1 MCMKKYF
8 LKAKEYR
15 QYLVHGIFILSLI
28 TLLVLGGSY
37 LRSFFMKQ
45 AEQERSCQLEEM
57 SSQLRVN
64 LHYNLETHWN
74 LVASIKDYVNAQSFS
89 SKEQAQQGI
98 KEAEGIFHTELY
110 GCRIMLLDAMGRGY
124 TTDGEVGI
132 WDDLKYL
139 ADGAVKHTFVTDTSN
154 VKGTYLA
161 FSHKLQSTSDS
172 ERGLRF
178 THMVLLKEISTIRK
192 YYTTES
198 YGGHAATYII
208 NRNGTL
214 AYYDANNEDI
224 LGVRNVFKA
233 LREGT
238 YVGSKDFATMRQQ
251 LNNYGIATA
260 SVLLKDNEYYYC
272 LAKMAEYDMT
282 IMLLIPAE
290 YVAVSTMTML
300 QSALRI
306 QVVFT
311 VLLLGLVLLAL
322 ISIVRAERSSKMIKI
337 EKETNQKLNKLRVAA
352 EDALKVAESASK
364 AKSTFL
370 SNMSHDIRTPMNAI
384 IGFATLALDDIRDG
398 KKVEDYLSKILS
410 SSKHLLGLIND
421 ILDMSRI
428 ESGKVVLEEQE
439 TDLVT
444 TLQELQSIMEGQA
457 KERKLKLHVD
467 YSNLRDRHVYC
478 DKTRLN
484 QVMFNLLANAVKFT
498 SEGGSIWLTM
508 SQLEPTCEVE
518 DRAIYEIRVKDTG
531 IGMDKAFIKHIFE
544 PFERER
550 TSTVSKIQGT
560 GLGMAITKNI
570 VDMMGGT
577 IEVESQKGVGTEFI
591 IRLEL
596 RLQAET
602 GAANEEGAKQ
612 HSHVKGV
619 AEFAGKRLLL
629 AEDNELNREIACM
642 LLSKYGFVIDTA
654 ENGQE
659 AVDLV
664 AASAPD
670 YYDLVLMDIQMPVM
684 DGHEATRRIR
694 SLEDKEL
701 AKVPVV
707 AMTANAFDEDRK
719 AAKECGMNGFISKPI
734 NMQEVVQAL
743 RMCLQDHK

>member
-1 MCMKKYF
+1 MKKYF

-45 AEQERSCQLEEM
+45 AEQERSSQLEEM

-214 AYYDANNEDI
+214 AYYDADIEDI

-238 YVGSKDFATMRQQ
+238 YVGSKDFATMREQ

-596 RLQAET
+596 RLQAE
-602 GAANEEGAKQ
+602 ARVANEDGTKQ
-612 HSHVKGV
+612 HGHAEGV

-694 SLEDKEL
+694 NLEDKEL

-734 NMQEVVQAL
+734 NMQELVQAL

>member
-1 MCMKKYF
+1 MKKYF

-28 TLLVLGGSY
+28 TLLVLGGFY

-45 AEQERSCQLEEM
+45 AEQERSSQLEEM

-161 FSHKLQSTSDS
+161 FSHKLQSRSDS
-172 ERGLRF
+172 KRGLRF

-214 AYYDANNEDI
+214 AYYDAHNEDI

-238 YVGSKDFATMRQQ
+238 YTGSKDFATMRQQ

-282 IMLLIPAE
+282 IMLLVPAE

-398 KKVEDYLSKILS
+398 KKVQDYLSKILS

-508 SQLEPTCEVE
+508 SQLEPTYEVE

-531 IGMDKAFIKHIFE
+531 IGIDKAFIKHIFE

-596 RLQAET
+596 RLQAEA

-612 HSHVKGV
+612 HSHAEGV

-670 YYDLVLMDIQMPVM
+670 HYDLVLMDIQMPVM

-694 SLEDKEL
+694 NLEDKEL

>member
-1 MCMKKYF
+1 MKKYF

-28 TLLVLGGSY
+28 TLLVLGGFY

-45 AEQERSCQLEEM
+45 AEQERSSQLEEM

-74 LVASIKDYVNAQSFS
+74 LVASIKDYVNVQSFS

-132 WDDLKYL
+132 WNDLKYL

-214 AYYDANNEDI
+214 AYYDADNEDI

-238 YVGSKDFATMRQQ
+238 YAGSKDFATMRQQ

-282 IMLLIPAE
+282 IMLLVPAE

-467 YSNLRDRHVYC
+467 YSNLRDRHVFC

-531 IGMDKAFIKHIFE
+531 IGMDKEFIKHIFE

-596 RLQAET
+596 RLQAEA

-612 HSHVKGV
+612 HSHAEGV

-664 AASAPD
+664 AASAPG

-684 DGHEATRRIR
+684 DGHEATRKIR
-694 SLEDKEL
+694 SLENKVL

>member
-1 MCMKKYF
+1 MKKYF

-28 TLLVLGGSY
+28 TLLVLGGFY

-45 AEQERSCQLEEM
+45 AEQERSSQLEEM

-74 LVASIKDYVNAQSFS
+74 LVASIKDYVNVQSFS

-161 FSHKLQSTSDS
+161 FSHKLQSTAAS

-214 AYYDANNEDI
+214 AYYDADNEDI

-282 IMLLIPAE
+282 IMLLVPAE

-398 KKVEDYLSKILS
+398 KKVQDYLSKILS

-467 YSNLRDRHVYC
+467 YSNLRDRHVFC

-508 SQLEPTCEVE
+508 SQLEPTYEVE

-531 IGMDKAFIKHIFE
+531 IGIGKEFIKHIFE

-596 RLQAET
+596 RLQAEA
-602 GAANEEGAKQ
+602 GAANEDGTKQ
-612 HSHVKGV
+612 HGHAEGV

-694 SLEDKEL
+694 NLEDKEL

>member
-1 MCMKKYF
+1 MKKYF

-28 TLLVLGGSY
+28 TLLVLGGFY

-45 AEQERSCQLEEM
+45 AEQERSSQLEEM

-161 FSHKLQSTSDS
+161 FSHKLQSTVTS

-214 AYYDANNEDI
+214 AYYDADNEDI

-238 YVGSKDFATMRQQ
+238 YVGSKDFATMREQ

-282 IMLLIPAE
+282 IMLLVPAE

-508 SQLEPTCEVE
+508 SQLEPTYEVE

-596 RLQAET
+596 RLQAEA
-602 GAANEEGAKQ
+602 GAANEDGAKQ
-612 HSHVKGV
+612 HSHAEGV

-694 SLEDKEL
+694 NLEDKEL

-734 NMQEVVQAL
+734 NMQELVQAL

>member
-1 MCMKKYF
+1 MKKYF

-28 TLLVLGGSY
+28 TLLVLGGFY

-45 AEQERSCQLEEM
+45 AEQERSSQLEEM

-161 FSHKLQSTSDS
+161 FSHKLQSTVNS

-214 AYYDANNEDI
+214 AYYDADNEDI

-238 YVGSKDFATMRQQ
+238 YTGSKDFATMRQQ

-282 IMLLIPAE
+282 IMLLVPAE

-508 SQLEPTCEVE
+508 SQLEPTYEVE

-531 IGMDKAFIKHIFE
+531 IGIGKAFIKHIFE

-596 RLQAET
+596 RLQAEA
-602 GAANEEGAKQ
+602 GAANEEGTKQ
-612 HSHVKGV
+612 HSHAEGV

-694 SLEDKEL
+694 NLKDKEL

>member
-1 MCMKKYF
+1 MKKYF

-28 TLLVLGGSY
+28 TLLVLGGFY

-45 AEQERSCQLEEM
+45 AEQERSSQLEEM

-74 LVASIKDYVNAQSFS
+74 LVASIKDYVNVQSFS

-161 FSHKLQSTSDS
+161 FSHKLQSRSDS

-208 NRNGTL
+208 NGNGTL
-214 AYYDANNEDI
+214 AYYDADNEDI

-596 RLQAET
+596 RLQAEA

-612 HSHVKGV
+612 HSHAEGV

-694 SLEDKEL
+694 NLEDKEL

>member
-1 MCMKKYF
+1 MKKYF

-28 TLLVLGGSY
+28 TLLVLGGFY

-45 AEQERSCQLEEM
+45 AEQERSSQLEEM

-74 LVASIKDYVNAQSFS
+74 LVASIKDYVNVQSFS

-161 FSHKLQSTSDS
+161 FSHKLQSRSDS
-172 ERGLRF
+172 KRGLRF

-214 AYYDANNEDI
+214 AYYDADIEDI

-238 YVGSKDFATMRQQ
+238 YSGSKDFATMREQ

-384 IGFATLALDDIRDG
+384 IGFATLALDDISDG

-596 RLQAET
+596 RLQAEA
-602 GAANEEGAKQ
+602 GVANEDGTKQ
-612 HSHVKGV
+612 HGHAEGV

-670 YYDLVLMDIQMPVM
+670 HYDLVLMDIQMPVM

-694 SLEDKEL
+694 NLKDKEL

>member
-1 MCMKKYF
+1 MKKYF

-28 TLLVLGGSY
+28 TLLVLGGFY

-45 AEQERSCQLEEM
+45 AEQERSSQLEEM

-74 LVASIKDYVNAQSFS
+74 LVASIKDYVNVQSFS

-161 FSHKLQSTSDS
+161 FSHKLQSRSDS
-172 ERGLRF
+172 KRGLRF

-214 AYYDANNEDI
+214 AYYDADIEDI

-238 YVGSKDFATMRQQ
+238 YSGSKDFATMRQQ

-467 YSNLRDRHVYC
+467 YSNLRDRHVFC

-508 SQLEPTCEVE
+508 SQLEPTYEVE

-531 IGMDKAFIKHIFE
+531 IGIDKAFIKHIFE

-596 RLQAET
+596 RLQAEA

-612 HSHVKGV
+612 HSHAEDI

-694 SLEDKEL
+694 NLKDKEL

>member
-1 MCMKKYF
+1 MKKYF

-28 TLLVLGGSY
+28 TLLVLGGFY

-45 AEQERSCQLEEM
+45 AEQERSSQLEEM

-214 AYYDANNEDI
+214 AYYDAHNEDI

-238 YVGSKDFATMRQQ
+238 YSGSKDFATMRQQ

-428 ESGKVVLEEQE
+428 ESGKVILEEQE

-508 SQLEPTCEVE
+508 SQLEPTYEVE

-531 IGMDKAFIKHIFE
+531 IGIGKEFIKHIFE

-596 RLQAET
+596 RLQAE
-602 GAANEEGAKQ
+602 ARVANEDGTKQ
-612 HSHVKGV
+612 HGHAEGV

-670 YYDLVLMDIQMPVM
+670 HYDLVLMDIQMPVM

-694 SLEDKEL
+694 NLEDKEL

>member
-1 MCMKKYF
+1 MKKYF

-28 TLLVLGGSY
+28 TLLVLGGFY

-57 SSQLRVN
+57 SNQLRVN

-89 SKEQAQQGI
+89 SEEQAQQGI

-132 WDDLKYL
+132 WNDLKYL

-161 FSHKLQSTSDS
+161 FSHKLQSTVAS

-214 AYYDANNEDI
+214 AYYDADNEDI

-238 YVGSKDFATMRQQ
+238 YAGSKDFATMREQ

-282 IMLLIPAE
+282 IMLLVPAE

-484 QVMFNLLANAVKFT
+484 QVMFNLLANAVKFN

-508 SQLEPTCEVE
+508 SQMEPTYEVE

-531 IGMDKAFIKHIFE
+531 IGIDKAFIKHIFE

-596 RLQAET
+596 RLQAEAV
-602 GAANEEGAKQ
+602 AANEEGAKQ
-612 HSHVKGV
+612 HSHAEGV

-664 AASAPD
+664 AASAPG

-684 DGHEATRRIR
+684 DGHEATRKIR
-694 SLEDKEL
+694 SLENKVL

-734 NMQEVVQAL
+734 HMQEVVQAL
-743 RMCLQDHK
+743 RMCLQDGK

>member
-1 MCMKKYF
+1 MKKYF

-28 TLLVLGGSY
+28 TLLVLGGFY

-161 FSHKLQSTSDS
+161 FSHKLQSRSDS
-172 ERGLRF
+172 KRGLRF

-214 AYYDANNEDI
+214 AYYDADIEDI

-238 YVGSKDFATMRQQ
+238 YSGSKDFATMRQQ

-282 IMLLIPAE
+282 IMLLVPAE

-467 YSNLRDRHVYC
+467 YSNLRDRHVFC

-531 IGMDKAFIKHIFE
+531 IGIDKAFIKHIFE

-596 RLQAET
+596 RLQAEA
-602 GAANEEGAKQ
+602 GVANEDGTKQ
-612 HSHVKGV
+612 HGHAEGGT
-619 AEFAGKRLLL
+619 EFAGKRLLL

-670 YYDLVLMDIQMPVM
+670 HYDLVLMDIQMPVM

-694 SLEDKEL
+694 NLEDKEL

>member
-1 MCMKKYF
+1 M
-8 LKAKEYR
+8 
-15 QYLVHGIFILSLI
+15 
-28 TLLVLGGSY
+28 
-37 LRSFFMKQ
+37 
-45 AEQERSCQLEEM
+45 
-57 SSQLRVN
+57 
-64 LHYNLETHWN
+64 
-74 LVASIKDYVNAQSFS
+74 
-89 SKEQAQQGI
+89 
-98 KEAEGIFHTELY
+98 
-110 GCRIMLLDAMGRGY
+110 
-124 TTDGEVGI
+124 
-132 WDDLKYL
+132 
-139 ADGAVKHTFVTDTSN
+139 
-154 VKGTYLA
+154 KGTYLA

-214 AYYDANNEDI
+214 AYYDADNEDI

-238 YVGSKDFATMRQQ
+238 YVGSKDFATMLQQ

-260 SVLLKDNEYYYC
+260 SVLLKGNEYYYC

-398 KKVEDYLSKILS
+398 KKVQDYLSKILA

-467 YSNLRDRHVYC
+467 YSNLRDRHVFC

-508 SQLEPTCEVE
+508 SQLEPTYEVE

-531 IGMDKAFIKHIFE
+531 IGIDKAFIKHIFE

-596 RLQAET
+596 RLQAE
-602 GAANEEGAKQ
+602 ARVANEDGTKQ
-612 HSHVKGV
+612 HGHAEGV

-694 SLEDKEL
+694 NLKDKEL

>member
-1 MCMKKYF
+1 MKKYF

-28 TLLVLGGSY
+28 TLLVLGGFY

-45 AEQERSCQLEEM
+45 AEQERSSQLEEM

-161 FSHKLQSTSDS
+161 FSHKLQSRSDS
-172 ERGLRF
+172 KRGLRF

-208 NRNGTL
+208 NGNGTL
-214 AYYDANNEDI
+214 AYYDADNEDI

-238 YVGSKDFATMRQQ
+238 YSGSKDFATMRQQ

-282 IMLLIPAE
+282 IMLLVPAE

-467 YSNLRDRHVYC
+467 YSNLRDRHVFC

-531 IGMDKAFIKHIFE
+531 IGIDKAFIKHIFE

-596 RLQAET
+596 RLQAE
-602 GAANEEGAKQ
+602 ARVANEDGTKQ
-612 HSHVKGV
+612 HGHAEGV

-694 SLEDKEL
+694 NLEDKEL

>member
-1 MCMKKYF
+1 MKKYF

-28 TLLVLGGSY
+28 TLLVLGGFY

-45 AEQERSCQLEEM
+45 AEQERSSQLEEM

-154 VKGTYLA
+154 LKGTYLA
-161 FSHKLQSTSDS
+161 FSHKLQSRSDS
-172 ERGLRF
+172 KRGLRF

-208 NRNGTL
+208 NGNGTL

-238 YVGSKDFATMRQQ
+238 YVGSKNFATMREQ

-282 IMLLIPAE
+282 IMLLVPAE

-398 KKVEDYLSKILS
+398 KKVQDYLSKILS

-467 YSNLRDRHVYC
+467 YSNLRNRHVYC

-531 IGMDKAFIKHIFE
+531 IGIDKAFIKHIFE

-596 RLQAET
+596 RLQAE
-602 GAANEEGAKQ
+602 ARVANEDGTKQ
-612 HSHVKGV
+612 HGHAEGV

-694 SLEDKEL
+694 NLEDKEL

>member
-1 MCMKKYF
+1 MKKYF

-28 TLLVLGGSY
+28 TLLVLGGFY

-45 AEQERSCQLEEM
+45 AEQERSSQLEEM

-74 LVASIKDYVNAQSFS
+74 LVASIKDYVNVQSFS

-154 VKGTYLA
+154 LKGTYLA
-161 FSHKLQSTSDS
+161 FSHKLQSRSDS
-172 ERGLRF
+172 KRGLRF

-214 AYYDANNEDI
+214 AYYDADNEDI

-238 YVGSKDFATMRQQ
+238 YSGSKDFATMREQ

-282 IMLLIPAE
+282 IMLLVPAE

-398 KKVEDYLSKILS
+398 KKVQDYLSKILS

-508 SQLEPTCEVE
+508 SQLEPTYEVE

-531 IGMDKAFIKHIFE
+531 IGIGKEFIKHIFE

-596 RLQAET
+596 RLQAE
-602 GAANEEGAKQ
+602 ARVANEDGTKQ
-612 HSHVKGV
+612 HGHAEGV

-694 SLEDKEL
+694 NLKDKEL

>member
-1 MCMKKYF
+1 MKKYF

-28 TLLVLGGSY
+28 TLLVLGGFY

-45 AEQERSCQLEEM
+45 AEQERSSQLEEM

-161 FSHKLQSTSDS
+161 FSHKLQSTVAS

-214 AYYDANNEDI
+214 AYYDADNEDI

-238 YVGSKDFATMRQQ
+238 YSGSKDFATMRQQ

-282 IMLLIPAE
+282 IMLLVPAE

-484 QVMFNLLANAVKFT
+484 QVMFNLLANAVKFN

-612 HSHVKGV
+612 HSHAEGV

-664 AASAPD
+664 AASAPG

-684 DGHEATRRIR
+684 DGHEATRKIR
-694 SLEDKEL
+694 SLENKVL

-734 NMQEVVQAL
+734 HMQEVVQAL
-743 RMCLQDHK
+743 RMCLQDRK

>member
-1 MCMKKYF
+1 MKKYF

-28 TLLVLGGSY
+28 TLLVLGGFY

-45 AEQERSCQLEEM
+45 AEQERSSQLEEM

-161 FSHKLQSTSDS
+161 FSHKLQSTVAS

-214 AYYDANNEDI
+214 AYYDADNEDI

-238 YVGSKDFATMRQQ
+238 YAGSKDFATMRQQ

-282 IMLLIPAE
+282 IMLLVPAE

-398 KKVEDYLSKILS
+398 KKVQDYLSKILS

-508 SQLEPTCEVE
+508 SQLEPTYEVE

-596 RLQAET
+596 RLQAEA

-612 HSHVKGV
+612 HSHAEGV

-694 SLEDKEL
+694 NLEDKEL

>member
-1 MCMKKYF
+1 MKKYF

-28 TLLVLGGSY
+28 TLLVLGGFY

-45 AEQERSCQLEEM
+45 AEQERSSQLEEM

-132 WDDLKYL
+132 WNDLKYL

-161 FSHKLQSTSDS
+161 FSHKLQITSDS

-214 AYYDANNEDI
+214 AYYDADNEDI

-238 YVGSKDFATMRQQ
+238 YTGSKDFATMRQQ

-508 SQLEPTCEVE
+508 SQLEPTYEVE

-596 RLQAET
+596 RLQAEA

-612 HSHVKGV
+612 HSHAEGV

-694 SLEDKEL
+694 NLEDKEL

>member
-1 MCMKKYF
+1 MKKYF

-28 TLLVLGGSY
+28 TLLVLGGFY

-45 AEQERSCQLEEM
+45 AEQERSSQLEEM

-154 VKGTYLA
+154 LKGTYLA
-161 FSHKLQSTSDS
+161 FSHKLQSRSDS
-172 ERGLRF
+172 KRGLRF

-208 NRNGTL
+208 NGNGTL
-214 AYYDANNEDI
+214 AYYDADIEDI

-238 YVGSKDFATMRQQ
+238 YSGSKDFATMRQQ

-282 IMLLIPAE
+282 IMLLVPAE

-384 IGFATLALDDIRDG
+384 IGFATLALDDMRDG
-398 KKVEDYLSKILS
+398 KKVQDYLSKILS

-508 SQLEPTCEVE
+508 SQLEPTYEVE

-531 IGMDKAFIKHIFE
+531 IGIGKEFIKHIFE

-596 RLQAET
+596 RLQAEA

-612 HSHVKGV
+612 HSHAEGGT
-619 AEFAGKRLLL
+619 EFAGKRLLL

-684 DGHEATRRIR
+684 DGHEATRKIR
-694 SLEDKEL
+694 SLENKVL

-734 NMQEVVQAL
+734 NMQELVQAL

>member
-1 MCMKKYF
+1 MKKYF

-28 TLLVLGGSY
+28 TLLVLGGFY

-161 FSHKLQSTSDS
+161 FSHKLQSRSDS
-172 ERGLRF
+172 KRGLRF

-238 YVGSKDFATMRQQ
+238 YVGSKDFATMREQ

-531 IGMDKAFIKHIFE
+531 IGIGKEFIKHIFE

-596 RLQAET
+596 RLQAE
-602 GAANEEGAKQ
+602 ARVANEDGTKQ
-612 HSHVKGV
+612 HGHAEGV

-670 YYDLVLMDIQMPVM
+670 HYDLVLMDIQMPVM
-684 DGHEATRRIR
+684 DGHEATRKIR
-694 SLEDKEL
+694 SLENKVL

>member
-1 MCMKKYF
+1 MKKYF

-28 TLLVLGGSY
+28 TLLVLGGFY

-45 AEQERSCQLEEM
+45 AEQERSSQLEEM

-74 LVASIKDYVNAQSFS
+74 LVASIKDYVNVQSFS

-161 FSHKLQSTSDS
+161 FSHKLQSRSDS
-172 ERGLRF
+172 KRGLRF

-214 AYYDANNEDI
+214 AYYDADIEDI

-238 YVGSKDFATMRQQ
+238 YSGSKDFATMRQQ

-467 YSNLRDRHVYC
+467 YSNLRDRHVFC

-508 SQLEPTCEVE
+508 SQLEPTYKVE

-531 IGMDKAFIKHIFE
+531 IGIGKEFIKHIFE

-596 RLQAET
+596 RLQAE
-602 GAANEEGAKQ
+602 ARVANEDGTKQ
-612 HSHVKGV
+612 HGHAEGV

-694 SLEDKEL
+694 NLKDKEL

>member
-1 MCMKKYF
+1 MKKYF

-28 TLLVLGGSY
+28 TLLVLGGFY

-45 AEQERSCQLEEM
+45 AEQERSSQLEEM

-161 FSHKLQSTSDS
+161 FSHKLQSRSDS
-172 ERGLRF
+172 KRGLRF

-214 AYYDANNEDI
+214 AYYDADIEDI

-238 YVGSKDFATMRQQ
+238 YSGSKDFATMRQQ

-282 IMLLIPAE
+282 IMLLVPAE

-508 SQLEPTCEVE
+508 SQLEPTYEVE

-531 IGMDKAFIKHIFE
+531 IGIGKEFIKHIFE

-602 GAANEEGAKQ
+602 GAANEDGAKQ
-612 HSHVKGV
+612 HSHAEGV

-694 SLEDKEL
+694 NLEDKEL

>member
-1 MCMKKYF
+1 MKKYF

-28 TLLVLGGSY
+28 TLLVLGGFY

-45 AEQERSCQLEEM
+45 AEQERSSQLEEM

-74 LVASIKDYVNAQSFS
+74 LVASIKDYVNVQSFS

-214 AYYDANNEDI
+214 AYYDADIEDI

-238 YVGSKDFATMRQQ
+238 YSGSKDFATMRQQ

-508 SQLEPTCEVE
+508 SQLEPTYEVE

-596 RLQAET
+596 RLQAE
-602 GAANEEGAKQ
+602 ARVANEDGTKQ
-612 HSHVKGV
+612 HGHAEGV

-694 SLEDKEL
+694 NLKDKEL

>member
-1 MCMKKYF
+1 MKKFF

-28 TLLVLGGSY
+28 TLLVLGGFY

-45 AEQERSCQLEEM
+45 AEQERSSQLEEM

-154 VKGTYLA
+154 LKGTYLA
-161 FSHKLQSTSDS
+161 FSHKLQSRSDS
-172 ERGLRF
+172 KRGLRF

-238 YVGSKDFATMRQQ
+238 YSGSKDFATMRQQ

-467 YSNLRDRHVYC
+467 YSNLRDRHVFC

-508 SQLEPTCEVE
+508 SQLEPTYEVE

-596 RLQAET
+596 RLQAE
-602 GAANEEGAKQ
+602 ARVANEDGTKQ
-612 HSHVKGV
+612 HGHAEGV

-694 SLEDKEL
+694 NLEDKEL

>member
-1 MCMKKYF
+1 MKKYF

-28 TLLVLGGSY
+28 TLLVLGGFY

-45 AEQERSCQLEEM
+45 AEQERSSQLEEM

-161 FSHKLQSTSDS
+161 FSHKLQSTVAS

-214 AYYDANNEDI
+214 AYYDADNEDI

-238 YVGSKDFATMRQQ
+238 YSGSKDFATMRQQ

-282 IMLLIPAE
+282 IMLLVPAE

-531 IGMDKAFIKHIFE
+531 IGIDKAFIKHIFE

-596 RLQAET
+596 RLQAE
-602 GAANEEGAKQ
+602 ARVANEDGTKQ
-612 HSHVKGV
+612 HGHAEGGT
-619 AEFAGKRLLL
+619 EFAGKRLLL

-664 AASAPD
+664 AASAPG

-684 DGHEATRRIR
+684 DGHEATRKIR

-734 NMQEVVQAL
+734 NMQELVQAL

>member
-1 MCMKKYF
+1 MKKYF

-28 TLLVLGGSY
+28 TLLVLGGFY

-45 AEQERSCQLEEM
+45 AEQERSSQLEEM

-98 KEAEGIFHTELY
+98 KEVEGIFHTELY

-214 AYYDANNEDI
+214 AYYDADNEDI

-238 YVGSKDFATMRQQ
+238 YTGSKDFATMRQQ

-282 IMLLIPAE
+282 IMLLVPAE

-467 YSNLRDRHVYC
+467 YSNLRDRHVFC

-596 RLQAET
+596 RLQAEA
-602 GAANEEGAKQ
+602 GVANEDGTKQ
-612 HSHVKGV
+612 HGHAEGGT
-619 AEFAGKRLLL
+619 EFAGKRLLL

-684 DGHEATRRIR
+684 DGHEATRKIR
-694 SLEDKEL
+694 SLENKVL

-734 NMQEVVQAL
+734 NMQELVQAL

>member
-1 MCMKKYF
+1 MKKYF

-28 TLLVLGGSY
+28 TLLVLGGFY

-45 AEQERSCQLEEM
+45 AEQERSSQLEEM

-214 AYYDANNEDI
+214 AYYDADNEDI

-238 YVGSKDFATMRQQ
+238 YVGSKDFATMREQ

-282 IMLLIPAE
+282 IMLLVPAE

-531 IGMDKAFIKHIFE
+531 IGMDKEFIKHIFE

-596 RLQAET
+596 RLQAE
-602 GAANEEGAKQ
+602 ARVANEDGTKQ
-612 HSHVKGV
+612 HGHAEGV

-694 SLEDKEL
+694 NLEDKEL

-734 NMQEVVQAL
+734 NMQELVQAL

>member
-1 MCMKKYF
+1 MKKYF

-28 TLLVLGGSY
+28 TLLVLGGFY

-45 AEQERSCQLEEM
+45 AEQERSSQLEEM

-161 FSHKLQSTSDS
+161 FSHKLQSTVAS

-214 AYYDANNEDI
+214 AYYDADIEDI

-238 YVGSKDFATMRQQ
+238 YSGSKDFATMRQQ

-282 IMLLIPAE
+282 IMLLVPAE

-596 RLQAET
+596 RLQAEA
-602 GAANEEGAKQ
+602 GVANEDGTKQ
-612 HSHVKGV
+612 HGHAEGV

-664 AASAPD
+664 AASAPG

-694 SLEDKEL
+694 NLEDKEL

-743 RMCLQDHK
+743 KMCLQDHK

>member
-1 MCMKKYF
+1 MKKYF

-28 TLLVLGGSY
+28 TLLVLGGFY

-45 AEQERSCQLEEM
+45 AEQERSSQLEEM

-161 FSHKLQSTSDS
+161 FSHKLQSTVAS

-208 NRNGTL
+208 NGNGTL
-214 AYYDANNEDI
+214 AYYDADNEDI

-238 YVGSKDFATMRQQ
+238 YSGSKDFATMRQQ

-467 YSNLRDRHVYC
+467 YSNLRDRHVFC

-484 QVMFNLLANAVKFT
+484 QVMFNLLANAVKFN

-531 IGMDKAFIKHIFE
+531 IGIDKAFIKHIFE

-596 RLQAET
+596 RLQAEA
-602 GAANEEGAKQ
+602 GVANEDGTKQ
-612 HSHVKGV
+612 HGHAEGV

-664 AASAPD
+664 AASAPG

-684 DGHEATRRIR
+684 DGHEATRKIR
-694 SLEDKEL
+694 SLENKVL

>member
-1 MCMKKYF
+1 MKKYF

-28 TLLVLGGSY
+28 TLLVLGGFY

-45 AEQERSCQLEEM
+45 AEQERSSQLEEM

-132 WDDLKYL
+132 WNDLKYL

-214 AYYDANNEDI
+214 AYYDADIEDI

-238 YVGSKDFATMRQQ
+238 YSGSKDFATMRQQ

-282 IMLLIPAE
+282 IMLLVPAE

-508 SQLEPTCEVE
+508 SQLEPTYEVE

-596 RLQAET
+596 RLQAE
-602 GAANEEGAKQ
+602 ARVANEEGAKQ
-612 HSHVKGV
+612 HGHAEGV

-664 AASAPD
+664 AASAPA
-670 YYDLVLMDIQMPVM
+670 YYDLVLRDIQMPVM

>member
-1 MCMKKYF
+1 MKKYF

-28 TLLVLGGSY
+28 TLLVLGGFY

-45 AEQERSCQLEEM
+45 AEQERSSQLEEM

-74 LVASIKDYVNAQSFS
+74 LVASIKDYVNVQSFS

-161 FSHKLQSTSDS
+161 FSHKLQSRSDS
-172 ERGLRF
+172 KRGLRF

-208 NRNGTL
+208 NGNGTL

-238 YVGSKDFATMRQQ
+238 YAGSKDFATMRQQ

-282 IMLLIPAE
+282 IMLLVPAE

-467 YSNLRDRHVYC
+467 YSNLRDRHVFC

-596 RLQAET
+596 RLQAEA
-602 GAANEEGAKQ
+602 GVANEDGTKQ
-612 HSHVKGV
+612 HGHAEGV

-684 DGHEATRRIR
+684 DGHEATRKIR
-694 SLEDKEL
+694 SLENKVL

>member
-1 MCMKKYF
+1 MKKYF

-28 TLLVLGGSY
+28 TLLVLGGFY

-45 AEQERSCQLEEM
+45 AEQERSSQLEEM

-161 FSHKLQSTSDS
+161 FSHKLQSRSDS
-172 ERGLRF
+172 KRGLRF

-214 AYYDANNEDI
+214 AYYDADNEDI

-238 YVGSKDFATMRQQ
+238 YAGSKDFATMRQQ

-282 IMLLIPAE
+282 IMLLVPAE

-508 SQLEPTCEVE
+508 SQLEPTYEVE

-596 RLQAET
+596 RLQAEA

-612 HSHVKGV
+612 HSHAEGV

-684 DGHEATRRIR
+684 DGHEATRKIR
-694 SLEDKEL
+694 SLENKVL

>member
-1 MCMKKYF
+1 MKKYF

-28 TLLVLGGSY
+28 TLLVLGGFY

-45 AEQERSCQLEEM
+45 AEQERSSQLEEM

-132 WDDLKYL
+132 WNDLKYL

-214 AYYDANNEDI
+214 AYYDADNEDI

-238 YVGSKDFATMRQQ
+238 YTGSKDFATMRQQ

-282 IMLLIPAE
+282 IMLLVPAE

-467 YSNLRDRHVYC
+467 YSNLRDRHVFC

-508 SQLEPTCEVE
+508 SQLELIYEVE

-531 IGMDKAFIKHIFE
+531 IGIGKEFIKHIFE

-612 HSHVKGV
+612 HSYAEGV

-684 DGHEATRRIR
+684 DGHEATRKIR
-694 SLEDKEL
+694 SLENKVL

-734 NMQEVVQAL
+734 NMQELVQAL

>member
-1 MCMKKYF
+1 MKKYF

-28 TLLVLGGSY
+28 TLLVLGGFY

-45 AEQERSCQLEEM
+45 AEQERSSQLEEM

-74 LVASIKDYVNAQSFS
+74 LVASIKDYVNVQSFS

-161 FSHKLQSTSDS
+161 FSHKLQITSDS

-214 AYYDANNEDI
+214 AYYDADIEDI

-238 YVGSKDFATMRQQ
+238 YTGSKDFATMRQQ

-282 IMLLIPAE
+282 IMLLVPAE

-384 IGFATLALDDIRDG
+384 IGFATLALDVIRDG
-398 KKVEDYLSKILS
+398 NKVEDYLSKILS

-508 SQLEPTCEVE
+508 SQLEPTYEVE

-596 RLQAET
+596 RLQAE
-602 GAANEEGAKQ
+602 ARVANEDGTKQ
-612 HSHVKGV
+612 HGHAEGV

-694 SLEDKEL
+694 NLKDKEL

>member
-1 MCMKKYF
+1 MKKYF

-28 TLLVLGGSY
+28 TLLVLGGFY

-45 AEQERSCQLEEM
+45 AEQERSSQLEEM

-74 LVASIKDYVNAQSFS
+74 LVASIKDYVNVQSFS

-161 FSHKLQSTSDS
+161 FSHKLQSTVAS

-214 AYYDANNEDI
+214 AYYDADNEDI

-238 YVGSKDFATMRQQ
+238 YTGSKDFATMRQQ

-282 IMLLIPAE
+282 IMLLVPAE

-428 ESGKVVLEEQE
+428 ESGKVILEEQE

-531 IGMDKAFIKHIFE
+531 IGIDKAFIKHIFE

-596 RLQAET
+596 RLQAEA
-602 GAANEEGAKQ
+602 GVANEEGAKQ
-612 HSHVKGV
+612 HSHAEGV

-694 SLEDKEL
+694 NLEDKEL

>member
-1 MCMKKYF
+1 MKKYF

-28 TLLVLGGSY
+28 TLLVLGGFY

-45 AEQERSCQLEEM
+45 AEQERSSQLEEM

-74 LVASIKDYVNAQSFS
+74 LVASIKDYVNVQSFS

-161 FSHKLQSTSDS
+161 FSHKLQSRSDS
-172 ERGLRF
+172 KRGLRF

-214 AYYDANNEDI
+214 AYYDADIEDI

-238 YVGSKDFATMRQQ
+238 YAGSKDFATMRQQ

-282 IMLLIPAE
+282 IMLLVPAE

-596 RLQAET
+596 RLQAEA
-602 GAANEEGAKQ
+602 GVANEDGTKQ
-612 HSHVKGV
+612 HGHAEGV

-694 SLEDKEL
+694 NLKDKEL

>member
-1 MCMKKYF
+1 MKKYF

-28 TLLVLGGSY
+28 TLLVLGGFY

-57 SSQLRVN
+57 SNQLRVN

-161 FSHKLQSTSDS
+161 FSHKLQSTVAS

-214 AYYDANNEDI
+214 AYYDADNEDI

-238 YVGSKDFATMRQQ
+238 YAGSKDFATMRQQ

-282 IMLLIPAE
+282 IMLLVPAE

-508 SQLEPTCEVE
+508 SQMEPTYEVE

-531 IGMDKAFIKHIFE
+531 IGIDKAFIKHIFE

-596 RLQAET
+596 RLQAEA

-612 HSHVKGV
+612 HSHAEGV

-664 AASAPD
+664 AASAPG

-684 DGHEATRRIR
+684 DGHEATRKIR
-694 SLEDKEL
+694 SLENKVL

-734 NMQEVVQAL
+734 HMQEVVQAL
-743 RMCLQDHK
+743 RMCLQDRK

>member
-1 MCMKKYF
+1 MKKYF

-28 TLLVLGGSY
+28 TLLVLGGFY

-45 AEQERSCQLEEM
+45 AEQERSSQLEEM

-214 AYYDANNEDI
+214 AYYDADNEDI

-238 YVGSKDFATMRQQ
+238 YSGSKDFATMRQQ

-467 YSNLRDRHVYC
+467 YSNLRDRHVFC

-508 SQLEPTCEVE
+508 SQLEPTYEVE

-531 IGMDKAFIKHIFE
+531 IGIDKAFIKHIFE

-596 RLQAET
+596 RLQAEA
-602 GAANEEGAKQ
+602 GVANEEGTKQ
-612 HSHVKGV
+612 HGHAEGV

-694 SLEDKEL
+694 NLEDKEL